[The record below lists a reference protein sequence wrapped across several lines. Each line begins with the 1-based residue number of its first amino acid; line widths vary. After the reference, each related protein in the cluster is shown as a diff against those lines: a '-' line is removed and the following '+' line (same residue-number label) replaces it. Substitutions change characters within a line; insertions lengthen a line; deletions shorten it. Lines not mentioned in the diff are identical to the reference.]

1 MTLKKII
8 LALIVT
14 TIISSCA
21 DNKLQISEG
30 KKCVNQYLEAIKQK
44 DFEKAISFFSNETN
58 ENRIDEL
65 KKLDDVFGDITNVQ
79 LIDSVETSGEEAN
92 IKLTYKITHTKLQSK
107 ENFIIIK
114 DEGEYKIFSH
124 QVRSGIE

>member
-8 LALIVT
+8 LSLVIAT
-14 TIISSCA
+14 FISSCV

-44 DFEKAISFFSNETN
+44 DFEKAISFFNDKTN